1 MNSEIIQ
8 DIWQICII
16 PILGILTAFIVKF
29 LKIKSEEIVGKV
41 DNDIAEKYIYLI
53 TDTITNCVIATN
65 QTYVESLKK
74 QGKFDA
80 EAQKEAFQMT
90 LNAVLAVLSDEAKEY
105 LTAIYGDLNA
115 YITNQIEAT
124 VNQNKL
130 TIV

>member
-1 MNSEIIQ
+1 
-8 DIWQICII
+8 
-16 PILGILTAFIVKF
+16 
-29 LKIKSEEIVGKV
+29 
-41 DNDIAEKYIYLI
+41 
-53 TDTITNCVIATN
+53 
-65 QTYVESLKK
+65 
-74 QGKFDA
+74 
-80 EAQKEAFQMT
+80 MT

>member
-41 DNDIAEKYIYLI
+41 NNDIAEKYIHLV

-65 QTYVESLKK
+65 QTYVDSLKK
-74 QGKFDA
+74 EGKFD
-80 EAQKEAFQMT
+80 EKAQKVAFEKT
-90 LNAVLAVLSDEAKEY
+90 LNAVLAILSEDAKTYIKE
-105 LTAIYGDLNA
+105 TTGDLNT
-115 YITNQIEAT
+115 YLSQMIEAE
-124 VNQNKL
+124 VSKNKK
-130 TIV
+130 

>member
-65 QTYVESLKK
+65 QTYVDSLKK
-74 QGKFDA
+74 EGKFD
-80 EAQKEAFQMT
+80 EKAQKVAFEKT
-90 LNAVLAVLSDEAKEY
+90 LNAVLAILSEDAK
-105 LTAIYGDLNA
+105 IYIKETTGDLNT
-115 YITNQIEAT
+115 YLSQMIEAE
-124 VNQNKL
+124 VSKNKK
-130 TIV
+130 

>member
-29 LKIKSEEIVGKV
+29 LKIKSEEIIGKV

-65 QTYVESLKK
+65 QTYVDSLKK
-74 QGKFDA
+74 EGKFD
-80 EAQKEAFQMT
+80 EKAQKVAFEKT
-90 LNAVLAVLSDEAKEY
+90 LNAVLAILSEDAK
-105 LTAIYGDLNA
+105 IYIKETTGDLNT
-115 YITNQIEAT
+115 YLSQMIEAE
-124 VNQNKL
+124 VSKNKK
-130 TIV
+130 